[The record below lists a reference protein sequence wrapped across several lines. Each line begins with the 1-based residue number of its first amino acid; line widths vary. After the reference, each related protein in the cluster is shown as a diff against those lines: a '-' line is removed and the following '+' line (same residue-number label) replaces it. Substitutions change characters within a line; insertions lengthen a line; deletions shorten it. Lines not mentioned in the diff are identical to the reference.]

1 MSMTGTILWVD
12 DEIEQLKAP
21 ILFLEQRGM
30 TVLQS
35 TNGADALDIIGEQTI
50 DVVFLDEQMPGMD
63 GLTTLEKIKQ
73 IQPQLPV
80 VMITKSEEESI
91 MEDAIGRFISDYLIK
106 PVNPAQLVITLKR
119 ILQVDEIQSEKTTQR
134 YLQQFQSLGAK
145 MDTASSWKDWSTLYQ
160 ELVQWEF
167 DLEGGESASKEILE
181 EQYASANAGFSRYIE
196 QTYTDWI
203 ATSFDQSSDDR
214 PILSHEVLRTSLFP
228 LLKERTKQPVC
239 FVLIDCMR
247 LDQWRVFE
255 KALRKWFTIDTQL
268 VGSILPTATPFSR
281 NAIFSGYTPAQL
293 QRAFPNEWDLSKGE
307 QSLNQHEETFL
318 KAALERNG
326 FDVNLRYQKVVSSA
340 DGKKLIQSIPSM
352 KDVDLTAVVY
362 NFVDTLVH
370 SRSDSDVLKELAPDA
385 RAFRNLTE
393 TWFEHSALL
402 ELFKGCAEQGIPVVV
417 TTDHGSIRAM
427 RDTKVFGDRDS
438 ADSLRYKYGRNLNI
452 EEESHALKISKP
464 EQYGLP
470 GGVQMSSYLVAKEDY
485 YFVYPTQY
493 HKFQN
498 KYRDTFQHGGISLEE
513 MVLPLAVCRP
523 S

>member
-1 MSMTGTILWVD
+1 MSMKGTILWID

-30 TVLQS
+30 TVLSS
-35 TNGADALDIIGEQTI
+35 TNGADALDMLGEHVV

-73 IQPQLPV
+73 LQPQLPV

-119 ILQVDEIQSEKTTQR
+119 LLQVDEIQSEKTTQR
-134 YLQQFQSLGAK
+134 YLQQFQQLGLK
-145 MDTASSWKDWSTLYQ
+145 MDEASTWHDWSSLYQ

-181 EQYASANAGFSRYIE
+181 EQYASANAGFSRFVE
-196 QTYTDWI
+196 QAYVNWI
-203 ATSFDQSSDDR
+203 ASSNNQGDNER
-214 PILSHEVLRTSLFP
+214 PMLSHEVLRSSLFP
-228 LLKERTKQPVC
+228 LLKEREGQPVC

-255 KALRKWFTIDTQL
+255 KTLRKWFTIDTQL

-307 QSLNQHEETFL
+307 QSLNQHEELFL
-318 KAALERNG
+318 KAALERND
-326 FDVNLRYQKVVSSA
+326 FDVSVRYHKVLSSA
-340 DGKKLIQSIPSM
+340 DGKKLVQSIPTM

-402 ELFKGCAEQGIPVVV
+402 DLFKGCAEEGIPVVV

-427 RDTKVFGDRDS
+427 RDTKVFADRES
-438 ADSLRYKYGRNLNI
+438 ADSLRYKYGKNLNI
-452 EEESHALKISKP
+452 EQESHALKITKP
-464 EQYGLP
+464 ELFGLP
-470 GGVQMSSYLVAKEDY
+470 GGLHTSSYLIAKEDY
-485 YFVYPTQY
+485 YFIYPTQY

-513 MVLPLAVCRP
+513 MVLPLAICRP